1 MSQENYATQFYRA
14 TQFLL
19 VSLHRRHRPRRRR
32 PPAQMPS
39 SDASSVYF
47 VTIAS
52 GLALCIREMLEA
64 KDSEASLRGI
74 ERMLAKCTDEAGK
87 ELPLV
92 RRAAIEGRC
101 GGELVKLG
109 KKVLDSAKAA
119 SAMQTLLRLLIR
131 PPPRGVTDVAD
142 PLRRALIEGGF
153 GQHCVETLAKY
164 ADQGA
169 VAEIA
174 ALNLQYLFNAP
185 ASWDFLQPTISSGAV
200 AALAGCL
207 VKSGTHEG
215 ATAGCLETLAFMAH
229 VDVAKRKGEW
239 QVAGRLNDLDAW
251 NTITNK
257 SLGNHGRSGRVA
269 AAAMLLLH
277 KCASSPKAG
286 NALRGMS
293 AAGLVS
299 TALRFAR
306 RSVAGPGGAR
316 PESPERERGRSSSP
330 GPGETLNATL
340 TATARAPE
348 KSHPQGAMG
357 PAQPKGPAG
366 PPPMRSYAQHAWA
379 FAGELA
385 AKSPETFVAGD
396 PDAAVRLLLAP
407 LLAPLPNQLPHA
419 RAALG
424 IVSSLVRNSP
434 DFLAQFV
441 ATGGCATLARLVDTL
456 REPEAALCLA
466 GAEVLRGLSEVPA
479 VLPAVVDA
487 GGFDVLLNAY
497 FRAWEVA
504 PQHMAMPSFPPNAK
518 ADAANKRLAALRDMA
533 LGVVRV
539 ARADDERRELLATVV
554 ANALANGL
562 GGMAARHVSAAACL
576 VRWSVGCTPPAEH
589 FPEDL
594 HADEEALADC
604 KLYVQAG
611 AQRSALA
618 ALRTFALDDNVLG
631 AVLGALRVLLLV
643 EYVPPEVPKVAAVAP
658 RPGDPPPPPPEAPG
672 AKVIG
677 AVLDVLKTGL
687 KRDQAPDNAVWTQLF
702 TLLEQTV
709 QASAANT
716 VCFLRVPGLL
726 GVLARVLEWGLR
738 VSSADDY
745 RAWRVEARPPK
756 PDEEVAKKHGEE
768 AKAAALAEGADAAAA
783 AAAMQ
788 AAIDRFMAPTEL
800 PEETSQWLMGR
811 VVRLFNFACGE
822 GGANS
827 NTVAQL
833 RAASLH
839 RKVAEFVWPW
849 VLSLAADGLEPA
861 EIDAGATEKFLKACW
876 LVTKDGPYQ
885 EWEAGASRED
895 IALVSKR
902 FPSWRVDESLLL
914 ENGNGWKTEPVVL
927 KKSKSMAAMLAK

>member
-1 MSQENYATQFYRA
+1 
-14 TQFLL
+14 
-19 VSLHRRHRPRRRR
+19 
-32 PPAQMPS
+32 MPS
-39 SDASSVYF
+39 SDASPSGAVYF

-52 GLALCIREMLEA
+52 GLSLCIKEMLEA
-64 KDSEASLRGI
+64 KDSEGSLRGI

-92 RRAAIEGRC
+92 RRAAIDGRC

-169 VAEIA
+169 VVELA

-185 ASWDFLQPTISSGAV
+185 ASWDFLQPTISAGAV

-207 VKSGTHEG
+207 IKSGTHEA
-215 ATAGCLETLAFMAH
+215 ATASCLETLAFMAH

-257 SLGNHGRSGRVA
+257 SLGNHGHSGRVT

-286 NALRGMS
+286 NSLRGMS
-293 AAGLVS
+293 AAGLVT

-316 PESPERERGRSSSP
+316 PESPERGRSSSP
-330 GPGETLNATL
+330 GGGAGETMSAT
-340 TATARAPE
+340 RVPE

-357 PAQPKGPAG
+357 PAQPRAPPG
-366 PPPMRSYAQHAWA
+366 PPPMRSYAQHSWA
-379 FAGELA
+379 FAAELA
-385 AKSPETFVAGD
+385 SKSPETFIAGD

-424 IVSSLVRNSP
+424 IVASLVRNSP
-434 DFLAQFV
+434 DFLSQFV
-441 ATGGCATLARLVDTL
+441 AAGGCATLARLVDTL
-456 REPEAALCLA
+456 REPEAALCIA
-466 GAEVLRGLSEVPA
+466 GAEVLRGLADMPE
-479 VLPAVVDA
+479 VLPAVVGA
-487 GGFDVLLNAY
+487 GGFDVLLNTY

-504 PQHMAMPSFPPNAK
+504 PQHMEMPTYPPNAK
-518 ADAANKRLAALRDMA
+518 VDAGNKRLAALREMA

-539 ARADDERRELLATVV
+539 ARADEERRELLATVV
-554 ANALANGL
+554 TNALANGL

-576 VRWSVGCTPPAEH
+576 VRWSVGGTPPAEH
-589 FPEDL
+589 FPDEL
-594 HADEEALADC
+594 HADEDALTDC

-618 ALRTFALDDNVLG
+618 ALRTFALDDGVLG

-643 EYVPPEVPKVAAVAP
+643 TYVPPEAPKIAAVAP

-672 AKVIG
+672 FRIIT

-687 KRDQAPDNAVWTQLF
+687 KRDQAPDNAVWTQLL

-726 GVLARVLEWGLR
+726 GVLSRVLEWGLR
-738 VSSADDY
+738 VSNAEDY
-745 RAWRVEARPPK
+745 RLWRMDARPPK
-756 PDEEVAKKHGEE
+756 PDEEAAKKHGEE
-768 AKAAALAEGADAAAA
+768 AKAAALAEGADPATA

-788 AAIDRFMAPTEL
+788 ATIDKLLAPTEL

-811 VVRLFNFACGE
+811 VVRLFNLACGE

-827 NTVAQL
+827 NTVAQI
-833 RAASLH
+833 RAANLH

-861 EIDAGATEKFLKACW
+861 EVDAGATEQFLKVCW
-876 LVTKDGPYQ
+876 IVTKDGPYA
-885 EWEAGASRED
+885 EWEAGATRED
-895 IALVSKR
+895 IAVVQKK

-927 KKSKSMAAMLAK
+927 KKSKSSAALLAK

>member
-1 MSQENYATQFYRA
+1 
-14 TQFLL
+14 
-19 VSLHRRHRPRRRR
+19 
-32 PPAQMPS
+32 MPS
-39 SDASSVYF
+39 SDGAAAGVYF

-52 GLALCIREMLEA
+52 GLSLCVKEMLEA
-64 KDSEASLRGI
+64 KDSDSSLRGI

-92 RRAAIEGRC
+92 RRAAIDGRC
-101 GGELVKLG
+101 GAELVKLG
-109 KKVLDSAKAA
+109 KKVLDSVKAVTA
-119 SAMQTLLRLLIR
+119 LQTLLRLLIR

-153 GQHCVETLAKY
+153 GQHCVETMAKY

-169 VAEIA
+169 VAELA

-185 ASWDFLQPTISSGAV
+185 ASWDFLQPTIAAGGV

-207 VKSGTHEG
+207 IKSGSHEG
-215 ATAGCLETLAFMAH
+215 ATASCLETLAFMAH

-257 SLGNHGRSGRVA
+257 SLGNHARSGRVT

-286 NALRGMS
+286 NSLRGIS
-293 AAGLVS
+293 AAGLVA
-299 TALRFAR
+299 TAMRFAR
-306 RSVAGPGGAR
+306 RSVAGPDGAR
-316 PESPERERGRSSSP
+316 PESPERGRSSSP
-330 GPGETLNATL
+330 GAGGAAGAGETMSAT
-340 TATARAPE
+340 RVPE

-357 PAQPKGPAG
+357 PAQPRVAPG
-366 PPPMRSYAQHAWA
+366 PPPMRSYAQHSWA
-379 FAGELA
+379 FAAELA
-385 AKSPETFVAGD
+385 AKSPETFIAGD

-424 IVSSLVRNSP
+424 IVASLVKNSP
-434 DFLAQFV
+434 DFLTQFV
-441 ATGGCATLARLVDTL
+441 AAGGCATLARFVDTL
-456 REPEAALCLA
+456 REPEASLCLA
-466 GAEVLRGLSEVPA
+466 GAEVLRALADLPA
-479 VLPAVVDA
+479 VLPAVVGA

-504 PQHMAMPSFPPNAK
+504 PHHMEMPTYPPNAK
-518 ADAANKRLAALRDMA
+518 LDGGNKRLAALREMA

-539 ARADDERRELLATVV
+539 ARADDDRRELLATVV

-576 VRWSVGCTPPAEH
+576 VRWTVAASPPAEH
-589 FPEDL
+589 FPDDL
-594 HADEEALADC
+594 ADEEAFRDC

-618 ALRTFALDDNVLG
+618 ALRTFALDDRVLG
-631 AVLGALRVLLLV
+631 TVLGALRVLLLV
-643 EYVPPEVPKVAAVAP
+643 PYVAPEAPKIAAVAP

-672 AKVIG
+672 FRVIST
-677 AVLDVLKTGL
+677 VLDVLKTGL
-687 KRDQAPDNAVWTQLF
+687 KRDQAPDNAVWTQLL
-702 TLLEQTV
+702 TLFEQTV
-709 QASAANT
+709 QASPANT
-716 VCFLRVPGLL
+716 VSFLRVPGLL
-726 GVLARVLEWGLR
+726 GVLSRVLEWGLR
-738 VSSADDY
+738 VSSAEDY
-745 RAWRVEARPPK
+745 RLWRMEARPPK
-756 PDEEVAKKHGEE
+756 PDEEAAKKHGEE
-768 AKAAALAEGADAAAA
+768 AKAAAIAEGADPATAAAV
-783 AAAMQ
+783 MQ
-788 AAIDRFMAPTEL
+788 ATIDKLLEPTEL
-800 PEETSQWLMGR
+800 PEETSQWLLGR
-811 VVRLFNFACGE
+811 IVRLFNLACGE

-827 NTVAQL
+827 NTVAQI
-833 RAASLH
+833 RAANLH

-861 EIDAGATEKFLKACW
+861 EIDCGATEHFLKVCW
-876 LVTKDGPYQ
+876 LVVKDGPYA
-885 EWEAGASRED
+885 EWEAGATRED
-895 IALVSKR
+895 IALVAKK

-914 ENGNGWKTEPVVL
+914 ENGNGWKTEEQRP
-927 KKSKSMAAMLAK
+927 KKKAGGK